1 MTQVKGPP
9 CAGAHFKGTLF
20 SGALLKAGHI
30 VIPVLRSGKIPIF
43 AEKVTPHMVLVA
55 VEMADLVL

>member
-1 MTQVKGPP
+1 M
-9 CAGAHFKGTLF
+9 
-20 SGALLKAGHI
+20 LKAGHI